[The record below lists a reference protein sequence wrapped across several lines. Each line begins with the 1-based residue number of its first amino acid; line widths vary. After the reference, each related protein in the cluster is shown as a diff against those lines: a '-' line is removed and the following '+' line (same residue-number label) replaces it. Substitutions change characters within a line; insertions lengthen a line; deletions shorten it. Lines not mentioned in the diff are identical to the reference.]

1 MQKVLSLIAKQLLA
15 LIGMM
20 HLMPLLLECKYNKH
34 EQIAMYKANFTNY
47 VTKHPPMH
55 HEVGLSFTLV
65 TYLENPLT
73 SNFPFLSIYL
83 GKQVCSMYQ
92 R

>member
-1 MQKVLSLIAKQLLA
+1 MV
-15 LIGMM
+15 
-20 HLMPLLLECKYNKH
+20 HLMPLLLECEYNKH
-34 EQIAMYKANFTNY
+34 EQIAIYKAKFTNY
-47 VTKHPPMH
+47 VTDHPSMH
-55 HEVGLSFTLV
+55 HHLGLSFNLV

-83 GKQVCSMYQ
+83 GKQVCSTYQ